1 MGGRHMFELLNRTK
15 VFRDPLYGYI
25 QVKHKLISDL
35 IDTQEVQRL
44 RRIRQLSGVAMVF
57 QTAEHSRFTH
67 ALGAYHMANLVLEN
81 VDGAECLSEY
91 EKIVF
96 LCAALLHDIGHGPYS
111 HAFENVLETS
121 HEEMTIKLILS
132 EQTAVHKILSQYQNL
147 AKDVAG
153 VIAHCGTFPLI
164 ESFVSS
170 QLDVDRM
177 DYLSR
182 DAYFTGATYGTID
195 MHRLLRSMKIED
207 HKLLCRASGVH
218 SIESYLMSRY
228 HMYFQVYYHPVAR
241 AYELVLESI
250 YTRIRDLIREG
261 VEIDASIESFL
272 NVVRDN
278 NDVVSYIDLDDAYV
292 NGFIK
297 QLTKSK
303 DEVLRKLSISF
314 NNRHLFK
321 YIDLANDPNPED
333 LRRLKEKYQAM
344 DYGKYFYYEISV
356 SAVAYLQTK
365 NSESG
370 SEEMNAIK
378 VLLPNGEIKTLED
391 YSPIMHS
398 LVSSSYKKVER
409 IYYFEEEN
417 V

>member
-1 MGGRHMFELLNRTK
+1 MFELLNRTK